1 MDQRK
6 LHVSSL
12 EYRVTNTIELYNF
25 SLLTALPLRNIK
37 FIKTE

>member
-12 EYRVTNTIELYNF
+12 EYCVTSTIELCNF
-25 SLLTALPLRNIK
+25 SLLTALPLRNSK